1 MNAAERRLITY
12 TAAAHALVHI
22 TELTYPALLTRIAD
36 DFGVRAVIL
45 GAIAS
50 VFSWAF
56 GASAIPAGFLT
67 DRLGSRRVLFYAF
80 AGATVSL
87 VLVGLS
93 PNEWVLAATL
103 ALLGFCIGL
112 YHPAGLSLMAQG
124 VRQRGLALGFHGV
137 SGNVGQA
144 LAPALAV
151 GLAIAVDDWRL
162 AFFVLAGVSAVMAAL
177 LSITTLPLRGEAEV
191 VSTADE
197 APGKLAWALGNPAAG
212 RGVTAEFVTPQP
224 EEAQPR
230 PSRSFLLP
238 LLLVYAAFVLSG
250 VVYRGAITFL
260 PTHLEDFVD
269 KDLGAA
275 FVTVA
280 LLTGAVGQIIGG
292 TLSQRVRLERL
303 APVLAALAV
312 PALVLTGAVSGALL
326 VVVASVFIFFYFM
339 NQPVFTGL
347 IADYAPAGAVGRS
360 YGFSFFAG
368 FGLGGTGG
376 VIAGVFVDRWDTAA
390 AFLGLS
396 AFMGVTLLLSVAIW
410 LMSEQRSRSIEPEM
424 VGGGG

>member
-1 MNAAERRLITY
+1 MNVAERRLITY
-12 TAAAHALVHI
+12 TAAAHAVVHI
-22 TELTYPALLTRIAD
+22 TELTYPALLTRIED

-45 GAIAS
+45 ATIAS

-56 GASAIPAGFLT
+56 GGSAIPAGFLT

-80 AGATVSL
+80 AGGTTVSL
-87 VLVGLS
+87 VLGLS
-93 PNEWVLAATL
+93 PNAWVLAATL

-151 GLAIAVDDWRL
+151 GLAIAVDWRL

-197 APGKLAWALGNPAAG
+197 APGKLARALGDPAAG
-212 RGVTAEFVTPQP
+212 RGVTAEFVTPYSAGD
-224 EEAQPR
+224 AQPA
-230 PSRSFLLP
+230 PARSFLLP

-292 TLSQRVRLERL
+292 TLSQRVRLEGL

-312 PALVLTGAVSGALL
+312 PALILVGVVSGGFL
-326 VVVASVFIFFYFM
+326 VVAASVFIFFYFM

-376 VIAGVFVDRWDTAA
+376 VIAGALVDRWDTAA

>member
-12 TAAAHALVHI
+12 TAAAHAVVHI
-22 TELTYPALLTRIAD
+22 TELTYPALLTRIGD
-36 DFGVRAVIL
+36 EFGVRAVIL
-45 GAIAS
+45 GTIAS

-56 GASAIPAGFLT
+56 GGSAIPAGFLT

-80 AGATVSL
+80 AGGAVSL

-93 PNEWVLAATL
+93 PNAWVLAATL

-151 GLAIAVDDWRL
+151 SLAIAVDWRL
-162 AFFVLAGVSAVMAAL
+162 AFFFLAGVSAMMAVL
-177 LSITTLPLRGEAEV
+177 LSITTLPLRGESEV
-191 VSTADE
+191 LGAASETPAR
-197 APGKLAWALGNPAAG
+197 LAGVLGNPAAG
-212 RGVTAEFVTPQP
+212 RGVTSQFVTPP
-224 EEAQPR
+224 PGEAQPQ
-230 PSRSFLLP
+230 PSRSFFVP
-238 LLLVYAAFVLSG
+238 LMLVYGAFVLSG

-260 PTHLEDFVD
+260 PTHLEDFVN

-303 APVLAALAV
+303 SPLLVALAV
-312 PALVLTGAVSGALL
+312 PALVLIGLVSGGFL
-326 VVVASVFIFFYFM
+326 VVAASVFIFFYFM
-339 NQPVFTGL
+339 NQPVLTGL

-376 VIAGVFVDRWDTAA
+376 VIAGALVDRWDTAA

-396 AFMGVTLLLSVAIW
+396 VFLGVTFVLCVAIW
-410 LMSEQRSRSIEPEM
+410 LISEQRSRSTQPEM
-424 VGGGG
+424 VEGGG

>member
-12 TAAAHALVHI
+12 TAAAHAVVHI
-22 TELTYPALLTRIAD
+22 TELTYPALLSRIED

-45 GAIAS
+45 GTIAS

-56 GASAIPAGFLT
+56 GGSAIPAGFLT

-80 AGATVSL
+80 AGGTVSL

-93 PNEWVLAATL
+93 PNAWVLAATL

-151 GLAIAVDDWRL
+151 GLAIAVDWRL

-177 LSITTLPLRGEAEV
+177 LSITTLPLRGESEVFAESETPAKFAGV
-191 VSTADE
+191 
-197 APGKLAWALGNPAAG
+197 LGNPAAG
-212 RGVTAEFVTPQP
+212 RGVTAQFVTPQP
-224 EEAQPR
+224 DEAQPR
-230 PSRSFLLP
+230 PSRRFLLP
-238 LLLVYAAFVLSG
+238 LMLVYAAFVLSG

-260 PTHLEDFVD
+260 PEHLEDFVD

-303 APVLAALAV
+303 APVLAAFAV
-312 PALVLTGAVSGALL
+312 PALILVGVVSGGFL
-326 VVVASVFIFFYFM
+326 VVAASVFIFFYFM

-376 VIAGVFVDRWDTAA
+376 VIAGALVDRWDTAA

-396 AFMGVTLLLSVAIW
+396 AFMAVTLILSIAIW
-410 LMSEQRSRSIEPEM
+410 LISEQRSRLGEPEM

>member
-1 MNAAERRLITY
+1 MNVAERRLITY
-12 TAAAHALVHI
+12 TAAAHAVVHI
-22 TELTYPALLTRIAD
+22 TELTYPALLTRIGD

-45 GAIAS
+45 GTIAS
-50 VFSWAF
+50 
-56 GASAIPAGFLT
+56 
-67 DRLGSRRVLFYAF
+67 
-80 AGATVSL
+80 ATVSL

-93 PNEWVLAATL
+93 PNEWVLAATV

-151 GLAIAVDDWRL
+151 GLAIAVDWRL

-177 LSITTLPLRGEAEV
+177 LSITTLPLRGESEVFAAE
-191 VSTADE
+191 SETPA
-197 APGKLAWALGNPAAG
+197 KLAGVLGNPAAG

-224 EEAQPR
+224 EEAQPQ
-230 PSRSFLLP
+230 PSRSFLIP

-280 LLTGAVGQIIGG
+280 LLMGAVGQIIGG
-292 TLSQRVRLERL
+292 TLSQRVRLERP
-303 APVLAALAV
+303 APVLAAFAV
-312 PALVLTGAVSGALL
+312 PALILVGVVSGGFL
-326 VVVASVFIFFYFM
+326 VVAASVFIFFYFM

-347 IADYAPAGAVGRS
+347 IADYAPAVAVGRS

-376 VIAGVFVDRWDTAA
+376 VIAGALVDRW
-390 AFLGLS
+390 G
-396 AFMGVTLLLSVAIW
+396 
-410 LMSEQRSRSIEPEM
+410 
-424 VGGGG
+424 

>member
-12 TAAAHALVHI
+12 AAFAHALIHVV
-22 TELTYPALLTRIAD
+22 ELTYPALLTRIAD

-45 GAIAS
+45 GTIAS
-50 VFSWAF
+50 IFSWAF
-56 GASAIPAGFLT
+56 GGSAIPAGFLT

-93 PNEWVLAATL
+93 PNEWFLAGTL

-137 SGNVGQA
+137 AGNLGQA

-151 GLAIAVDDWRL
+151 GLAIAVDWRL
-162 AFFVLAGVSAVMAAL
+162 AFFILAGVAAVMAVA

-191 VSTADE
+191 LVADGE
-197 APGKLAWALGNPAAG
+197 APQRAGGASASGEKPGEPETRPA
-212 RGVTAEFVTPQP
+212 
-224 EEAQPR
+224 PR
-230 PSRSFLLP
+230 LLMP
-238 LLLVYAAFVLSG
+238 LLLVYAALVLSG
-250 VVYRGAITFL
+250 IVYRGVITFL
-260 PTHLEDFVD
+260 PTHLEEFVD
-269 KDLGAA
+269 PKLGGA
-275 FVTVA
+275 FATVA
-280 LLTGAVGQIIGG
+280 LLMGAVGQLVGG

-303 APVLAALAV
+303 APVLVALAV

-326 VVVASVFIFFYFM
+326 VVIASVFIFFYFA

-360 YGFSFFAG
+360 YGVSFFAG

-376 VIAGVFVDRWDTAA
+376 VIAGAFVDRWDTGA

-396 AFMGVTLLLSVAIW
+396 AFLAVTLLLSVVIW
-410 LMSEQRSRSIEPEM
+410 LISEQRSRTMKPEM

>member
-1 MNAAERRLITY
+1 MNVAERRLITY
-12 TAAAHALVHI
+12 TAAAHAVVHI
-22 TELTYPALLTRIAD
+22 TELTYPALLTRIGD
-36 DFGVRAVIL
+36 ELGVRAVIL
-45 GAIAS
+45 GTIAS

-56 GASAIPAGFLT
+56 GGSAIPAGFLT

-80 AGATVSL
+80 AGGAVSL

-177 LSITTLPLRGEAEV
+177 LSITTLPLRGEPEVFAAE
-191 VSTADE
+191 SETT
-197 APGKLAWALGNPAAG
+197 GKLAGVLGDPAAG

-224 EEAQPR
+224 EGAQPR

-280 LLTGAVGQIIGG
+280 ILMGAVGQIIGG

-303 APVLAALAV
+303 ARVLGALAV
-312 PALVLTGAVSGALL
+312 PALVLTGAVSGVLL

-376 VIAGVFVDRWDTAA
+376 VIAGALVDRWDTGA

-396 AFMGVTLLLSVAIW
+396 AFMAGRLVLRVGIW
-410 LMSEQRSRSIEPEM
+410 L
-424 VGGGG
+424 VGGEGG

>member
-1 MNAAERRLITY
+1 MNAAERRLISY

-45 GAIAS
+45 GTIAS

-56 GASAIPAGFLT
+56 GGSAIPAGFLT
-67 DRLGSRRVLFYAF
+67 DRLGSRRGVFYAF
-80 AGATVSL
+80 ARATGAPA
-87 VLVGLS
+87 LVGLS
-93 PNEWVLAATL
+93 PT
-103 ALLGFCIGL
+103 
-112 YHPAGLSLMAQG
+112 
-124 VRQRGLALGFHGV
+124 QRGLALGFHGV

-177 LSITTLPLRGEAEV
+177 LSITTLPLRGESEVFAAE
-191 VSTADE
+191 SET
-197 APGKLAWALGNPAAG
+197 PGKLAGVLGNPAAG

-230 PSRSFLLP
+230 PSRSYLLP

-280 LLTGAVGQIIGG
+280 LLMGAVGQIIGG

-303 APVLAALAV
+303 APVLAALR
-312 PALVLTGAVSGALL
+312 SGEH
-326 VVVASVFIFFYFM
+326 
-339 NQPVFTGL
+339 T
-347 IADYAPAGAVGRS
+347 
-360 YGFSFFAG
+360 
-368 FGLGGTGG
+368 
-376 VIAGVFVDRWDTAA
+376 
-390 AFLGLS
+390 
-396 AFMGVTLLLSVAIW
+396 
-410 LMSEQRSRSIEPEM
+410 
-424 VGGGG
+424 

>member
-12 TAAAHALVHI
+12 TGFAHALVHVI
-22 TELTYPALLTRIAD
+22 ELTYPALLSRIEE

-45 GAIAS
+45 GTIAS
-50 VFSWAF
+50 VFAWAF
-56 GASAIPAGFLT
+56 GGSAIPAGFLT

-80 AGATVSL
+80 AGAAVSL

-93 PNEWVLAATL
+93 PNAWFLAGAL

-124 VRQRGLALGFHGV
+124 VRQRGLALGLHGV
-137 SGNVGQA
+137 SGNLGQA

-151 GLAIAVDDWRL
+151 GLAIAVDWRL
-162 AFFVLAGVSAVMAAL
+162 AYFALAGAAAVMAVV
-177 LSITTLPLRGEAEV
+177 LSVTTLPLRGEAEV
-191 VSTADE
+191 LVTDGE
-197 APGKLAWALGNPAAG
+197 AP
-212 RGVTAEFVTPQP
+212 Q
-224 EEAQPR
+224 R
-230 PSRSFLLP
+230 PSQPADRPTRQFLLP
-238 LLLVYAAFVLSG
+238 LVLVYAAFVLSG

-260 PTHLEDFVD
+260 PRHLEGFVNE
-269 KDLGAA
+269 DLGGVFA
-275 FVTVA
+275 TVA
-280 LLTGAVGQIIGG
+280 LLMGAVGQLVGG

-312 PALVLTGAVSGALL
+312 PALVLTGAVSGAFL
-326 VVVASVFIFFYFM
+326 VVVASVFIFFYFA

-360 YGFSFFAG
+360 YGVSFFAG

-376 VIAGVFVDRWDTAA
+376 VIAGALVDRWDTAA
-390 AFLGLS
+390 AFLGMS
-396 AFMGVTLLLSVAIW
+396 AFMGVTLLLTVVIW
-410 LMSEQRSRSIEPEM
+410 VISKQRPRTMEPGM
-424 VGGGG
+424 VGGGDS

>member
-12 TAAAHALVHI
+12 AAFAHALIHVV
-22 TELTYPALLTRIAD
+22 ELTYPALLTRIAD

-45 GAIAS
+45 GTIAS
-50 VFSWAF
+50 IFSWAF
-56 GASAIPAGFLT
+56 GGSAIPAGFLT

-93 PNEWVLAATL
+93 PNEWFLAGTL

-137 SGNVGQA
+137 AGNLGQA

-151 GLAIAVDDWRL
+151 GLAIAVDWRL
-162 AFFVLAGVSAVMAAL
+162 AFFILAGVAAVMAVA

-191 VSTADE
+191 LVADGE
-197 APGKLAWALGNPAAG
+197 APQRAGGASASGEKPGEPETRPA
-212 RGVTAEFVTPQP
+212 
-224 EEAQPR
+224 PR
-230 PSRSFLLP
+230 LLMP
-238 LLLVYAAFVLSG
+238 LLLVYAALVLSG
-250 VVYRGAITFL
+250 IVYRGVITFL
-260 PTHLEDFVD
+260 PTHLEEFVD
-269 KDLGAA
+269 PKLGGA
-275 FVTVA
+275 FATVA
-280 LLTGAVGQIIGG
+280 LLMGAVGQLVGG

-303 APVLAALAV
+303 APVLVALAV

-326 VVVASVFIFFYFM
+326 VVIASVFIFFYFA

-360 YGFSFFAG
+360 YGVSFFAG

-376 VIAGVFVDRWDTAA
+376 VIAGAFVDRWDTGA

-396 AFMGVTLLLSVAIW
+396 AFLAVTLLLSVVIW
-410 LMSEQRSRSIEPEM
+410 LISEQRSRSMKPEM
-424 VGGGG
+424 VRGGG

>member
-12 TAAAHALVHI
+12 TAFAHALTHTV
-22 TELTYPALLTRIAD
+22 ELTYPALLSRIED

-50 VFSWAF
+50 IFAWAF
-56 GASAIPAGFLT
+56 GGSAIPAGFLT

-93 PNEWVLAATL
+93 PNEWFLAGTL

-137 SGNVGQA
+137 AGNVGQA
-144 LAPALAV
+144 LAPAVAV
-151 GLAIAVDDWRL
+151 GLAIAVDWRL
-162 AFFVLAGVSAVMAAL
+162 AFFVLAGVAAVMAVV

-191 VSTADE
+191 LVAGNESPKLGGGASAQTGGHPPASGGK
-197 APGKLAWALGNPAAG
+197 PGEPETRPAVG
-212 RGVTAEFVTPQP
+212 
-224 EEAQPR
+224 
-230 PSRSFLLP
+230 LLVP

-250 VVYRGAITFL
+250 IVYRGAITFL
-260 PTHLEDFVD
+260 PQHMEELVNE
-269 KDLGAA
+269 DLGGA

-280 LLTGAVGQIIGG
+280 LLMGAVGQLLGG

-303 APVLAALAV
+303 APVMAALAV
-312 PALVLTGAVSGALL
+312 PALVLTGVVSGAWL
-326 VVVASVFIFFYFM
+326 VVIASVFVFFYFA

-360 YGFSFFAG
+360 YGVSFFAG

-396 AFMGVTLLLSVAIW
+396 AFLAVTLLLTVVIW
-410 LMSEQRSRSIEPEM
+410 VMSEQRARSMEPET

>member
-1 MNAAERRLITY
+1 MNAAERRLISY

-22 TELTYPALLTRIAD
+22 IELTYPALLTRIAD

-45 GAIAS
+45 GGIAS

-56 GASAIPAGFLT
+56 GGSAIPAGFLT

-80 AGATVSL
+80 AGATGSL

-151 GLAIAVDDWRL
+151 GLAIAVDWRL
-162 AFFVLAGVSAVMAAL
+162 AFFFLAGVSAVMAAL

-191 VSTADE
+191 FAAESET
-197 APGKLAWALGNPAAG
+197 PGKLAGVLGNPAAG
-212 RGVTAEFVTPQP
+212 RGVTAEFVAPQP
-224 EEAQPR
+224 GEAQPK
-230 PSRSFLLP
+230 PSRSFFIP

-303 APVLAALAV
+303 APLLAAFAV
-312 PALVLTGAVSGALL
+312 PALILVGVVSGGFL
-326 VVVASVFIFFYFM
+326 VVAASVFIFFYFM

-376 VIAGVFVDRWDTAA
+376 VIAGALVDRWDTAA

-396 AFMGVTLLLSVAIW
+396 VFMGVTLLLSVAIW
-410 LMSEQRSRSIEPEM
+410 LMSEQRSRSMTPEI
-424 VGGGG
+424 VGGGS